1 MSGVKEFLGHLLALR
16 ITDGE
21 RQYYSDDAY
30 NIFGSSISRRRP
42 MRVATALGIL
52 FHLLVLFLVWP
63 QLGGTE
69 LPLDNETFV
78 IKQLARP
85 AKLSGAQGSPVSAL
99 PKPKPV
105 VPKPKPK
112 FVPIP
117 DPSPDDP
124 EPVLQATVDIPR
136 ILEELS
142 TDLSIGEIDAPPGPP
157 ARLGRGLGNRG
168 GPGSGR
174 RGVGEGAGDGG
185 GAFRVGGD
193 VSMPRLIVKT
203 TPAYTDEA
211 IKAKVQ
217 GVVLLRGIVRRNGR
231 VDTLSVVRGLGFGLE
246 QNAIREI
253 ATNWKF
259 RPGTRNGV
267 PVDVWATIEVTFNLR

>member
-142 TDLSIGEIDAPPGPP
+142 TDLGP
-157 ARLGRGLGNRG
+157 
-168 GPGSGR
+168 
-174 RGVGEGAGDGG
+174 
-185 GAFRVGGD
+185 
-193 VSMPRLIVKT
+193 
-203 TPAYTDEA
+203 
-211 IKAKVQ
+211 
-217 GVVLLRGIVRRNGR
+217 
-231 VDTLSVVRGLGFGLE
+231 
-246 QNAIREI
+246 
-253 ATNWKF
+253 
-259 RPGTRNGV
+259 
-267 PVDVWATIEVTFNLR
+267 